1 MSVLTEQL
9 QKASFRG
16 VPFEV
21 TSASLTAGRRTVV
34 HEYPQRDKPYV
45 EDLGRASRKLR
56 SKLSSSAVTTSRGHS
71 AFWPRSKNRGPGRWC
86 IRGWGKCE

>member
-1 MSVLTEQL
+1 MTVLTEQL

-21 TSASLTAGRRTVV
+21 TAASLTAGRRTVV

-45 EDLGRASRKLR
+45 EDLGRASRKLTI
-56 SKLSSSAVTTSRGHS
+56 K
-71 AFWPRSKNRGPGRWC
+71 AFVVGSDYLARAQRLLAAIEKPGPGT
-86 IRGWGKCE
+86 